1 MVKNHLV
8 IALRH
13 LFGNKSYFLINTL
26 GLSTGIACSLLVF
39 LFVRQEWTFDT
50 FHEKADRIY
59 RVNVSGQGFDGTP
72 FRTAITPIPLAPA
85 LKRQFP
91 GVVETVKIR
100 SFGRGLVVRV
110 GDDTFREDGMLTCDP
125 SFFQVFSF
133 PLIEGDPETVFAD
146 FNALVISRSIAAKY
160 FGQESALGRQLTIM
174 DEPFTVTGVTEDN
187 PGNSSIQFDFLL
199 PFERT
204 IGMTSW
210 LANAVDSWNYS
221 VTSTYAELSDP
232 QQADLL
238 TEQFADFSR
247 AHFSG
252 QMSRMLE
259 IQALTDTHLD
269 PGVGNGLGTASD
281 PNRSYLLISIALL
294 VLFIACVNFMNLAI
308 CRSSTRAKEVGL
320 RKVFGAQQ
328 SQIAGQHLG
337 ESLVLSCFA
346 LVLGVILAHLFL
358 PIFNSLAGSSLVLD
372 YFSNG
377 STLAALL
384 AFTLLVAFVSGSY
397 PSLVLSRFNPVA
409 IFQRRLQVGGPNLLI
424 RGLMVV
430 QFGLS
435 AALVVSILVMTRQL
449 DFARTGDLGYNAENI
464 VVIEKDQDSGSLDVF
479 RNRVISY
486 EGVLDVTG
494 VSNSFGPNRG
504 LAQAAYADSAGN
516 RLEALMYTV
525 DYDYVKTLELNLVS
539 GRDFSREFGGDES
552 GSCII
557 NEAAARSMGWEDPVG
572 RTLPHGVTVVGVVED
587 YHYRSMHHEIEPVI
601 LTLNPVAFGDE
612 MDRIR
617 YFLVRVSE
625 RGLPATLDLLRV
637 AWVEVAPGS
646 PFGYF
651 FLDDDLARFY
661 VEETNLA
668 RIFTYSAVFAL
679 LIACLG
685 VYGLVSL
692 EVVRRTREVGIR
704 KVMGAA
710 VSDIMGLLSKQF
722 VYLVLI
728 ANVLAWPAAWWLMN
742 EWLADFAY
750 RAELGVGPFALA
762 GLVVLVITLVTVSLQ
777 TFRSALINPA
787 DTLRRE

>member
-1 MVKNHLV
+1 MLKNHLL

-13 LFGNKSYFLINTL
+13 LFGNKGYFFINTL

-50 FHEKADRIY
+50 FHEKADQIY

-72 FRTAITPIPLAPA
+72 FRAAITPVPLGPA
-85 LKRQFP
+85 LKSQFP
-91 GVVETVKIR
+91 GVVETVRIR
-100 SFGRGLVVRV
+100 TLVESVVRV
-110 GDDTFREDGMLTCDP
+110 GDDTFREDRMLTCDP

-133 PLIEGDPETVFAD
+133 PLIEGDPEAVFTD
-146 FNALVISRSIAAKY
+146 FNALVISRTMAEKY
-160 FGQESALGRQLTIM
+160 FGGESALGRQLTIG
-174 DEPFTVTGVTEDN
+174 DEPYTVTGVAEDS
-187 PGNSSIQFDFLL
+187 PANSSIQFDFLL
-199 PFERT
+199 PFDRT
-204 IGMTSW
+204 LGMSPW
-210 LANAVDSWNYS
+210 LINAADSWNHS
-221 VTSTYAELSDP
+221 LTFTYAELEDP
-232 QQADLL
+232 QQAAPLR
-238 TEQFADFSR
+238 EQLPGFSS

-252 QMSRMLE
+252 QMSRALE
-259 IQALTDTHLD
+259 IQALADIHLD
-269 PGVGNGLGTASD
+269 PGVTWGMGTASD
-281 PNRSYLLISIALL
+281 PNRSYILISTALL

-308 CRSSTRAKEVGL
+308 CRSSARAKEVGL

-337 ESLVLSCFA
+337 ESLVLSGFA
-346 LVLGVILAHLFL
+346 LVLGVVLAHLFL
-358 PIFNSLAGSSLVLD
+358 PIFNSLLGKSLVLD
-372 YFSNG
+372 YLSSV

-409 IFQRRLQVGGPNLLI
+409 ILRRQVQVGGPNLLI
-424 RGLMVV
+424 RGLMVL

-449 DFARTGDLGYNAENI
+449 DFARTGDLGYNTENI
-464 VVIEKDQDSGSLDVF
+464 VVIEKEQESGNLDVF
-479 RNRVISY
+479 RNRVLPY
-486 EGVLDVTG
+486 EGVLRVTG
-494 VSNSFGPNRG
+494 VSNSFGPDRG
-504 LAQAAYADSAGN
+504 LAQAAYADSVGN
-516 RLEALMYTV
+516 RLEAFMYTV

-539 GRDFSREFGGDES
+539 GRDFSREFGADET

-557 NEAAARSMGWEDPVG
+557 NEAAAASMGWDDPIG
-572 RTLPHGVTVVGVVED
+572 RTLPHGVTVIGVVED

-601 LTLNPVAFGDE
+601 LTLNPVIFGEKDQ
-612 MDRIR
+612 IR
-617 YFLVRVSE
+617 FFLVRVSD
-625 RGLPATLDLLRV
+625 RDLAATLGLLRA
-637 AWVEVAPGS
+637 AWTEVAPGS
-646 PFGYF
+646 LFEYF
-651 FLDDDLARFY
+651 FLDDDIGRFY

-692 EVVRRTREVGIR
+692 EVARRTREVGIR

-750 RAELGVGPFALA
+750 RADIGVWPFLA
-762 GLVVLVITLVTVSLQ
+762 SGLVVLAITLLTVSLQ
-777 TFRSALINPA
+777 TSRSALLNPA
-787 DTLRRE
+787 DTLRRD

>member
-1 MVKNHLV
+1 MLKNHLV
-8 IALRH
+8 IAFRH
-13 LFGNKSYFLINTL
+13 LFGNKGYFFINTL

-59 RVNVSGQGFDGTP
+59 RVNVSGQGFDGAP
-72 FRTAITPIPLAPA
+72 FRTAITPVPLGPA
-85 LKRQFP
+85 LKSQFP
-91 GVVETVKIR
+91 GVVETVRIR
-100 SFGRGLVVRV
+100 TFGESVVRV
-110 GDDTFREDGMLTCDP
+110 GDDTFREDRMLTCDP

-146 FNALVISRSIAAKY
+146 FNALVISRTMAEKY
-160 FGQESALGRQLTIM
+160 FGGESALGRQISIG
-174 DEPFTVTGVTEDN
+174 DGSYTVTGVAEDS

-199 PFERT
+199 PFDRT
-204 IGMTSW
+204 LGLLPW
-210 LANAVDSWNYS
+210 LINAADSWNHS
-221 VTSTYAELSDP
+221 LTFTYAELSDP
-232 QQADLL
+232 QQAAPLR
-238 TEQFADFSR
+238 EQLPGFSS

-252 QMSRMLE
+252 QMSRALD
-259 IQALTDTHLD
+259 IQALADTHLD
-269 PGVGNGLGTASD
+269 PGVAWSLGTASD
-281 PNRSYLLISIALL
+281 PNRSYILISTALL

-337 ESLVLSCFA
+337 ESLVLSGFA
-346 LVLGVILAHLFL
+346 LVLGVVLAHLFL
-358 PIFNSLAGSSLVLD
+358 PIFNSLSGKSLVLD
-372 YFSNG
+372 YLSSG

-397 PSLVLSRFNPVA
+397 PSLVLSRFSPVA
-409 IFQRRLQVGGPNLLI
+409 IFRRQVQVGGPNLLI

-449 DFARTGDLGYNAENI
+449 DFARTGDLGYNAENV
-464 VVIEKDQDSGSLDVF
+464 VVIEKEQESGNLDVF
-479 RNRVISY
+479 RNRVLSY
-486 EGVLDVTG
+486 EGVLQVTG

-504 LAQAAYADSAGN
+504 LAQAAYADSVGN
-516 RLEALMYTV
+516 RLEAFMYTV

-539 GRDFSREFGGDES
+539 GRDFSREFGADET

-557 NEAAARSMGWEDPVG
+557 NEAAASSMGWDDPIG
-572 RTLPHGVTVVGVVED
+572 RTLPHGVTVIGVVED

-601 LTLNPVAFGDE
+601 LTLNPVVFGEKDQ
-612 MDRIR
+612 IR
-617 YFLVRVSE
+617 FFLVRVSD
-625 RGLPATLDLLRV
+625 RDLTATLGLLRE
-637 AWVEVAPGS
+637 AWTEVAPGS
-646 PFGYF
+646 LFEYF
-651 FLDDDLARFY
+651 FLDDDIGRFY

-692 EVVRRTREVGIR
+692 EVARRTREVGIR
-704 KVMGAA
+704 KVMGAV

-750 RAELGVGPFALA
+750 RADIGVWPFLA
-762 GLVVLVITLVTVSLQ
+762 SGLVVLAITLLTVSLQ
-777 TFRSALINPA
+777 TSRSALLNPA
-787 DTLRRE
+787 DTLRSE

>member
-1 MVKNHLV
+1 MLKNHLV
-8 IALRH
+8 IAFRH
-13 LFGNKSYFLINTL
+13 LFGNKGYFFINTL

-39 LFVRQEWTFDT
+39 LFVRQEWTFDA

-59 RVNVSGQGFDGTP
+59 RVNVSEQGFDGTRA
-72 FRTAITPIPLAPA
+72 RTAITPIPLAPA

-91 GVVETVKIR
+91 AVVETVRIR
-100 SFGRGLVVRV
+100 SFGGVSVVRV
-110 GDDTFREDGMLTCDP
+110 GNDTFREDRILTCDP
-125 SFFQVFSF
+125 SFFKVFSF
-133 PLIEGDPETVFAD
+133 PLLEGDPETVFAD
-146 FNALVISRSIAAKY
+146 FNALVISRSVAVKY
-160 FGQESALGRQLTIM
+160 FGQESALGRQLTIR
-174 DEPFTVTGVTEDN
+174 DEPFTVTGVAEDS
-187 PGNSSIQFDFLL
+187 PVNSSIQFDFML

-204 IGMTSW
+204 LAMTPW
-210 LANAVDSWNYS
+210 LTNAIDSWNYS

-232 QQADLL
+232 QQAVPL
-238 TEQFADFSR
+238 TEQFADFSS

-252 QMSRMLE
+252 QMSKVLE
-259 IQALTDTHLD
+259 IQALADTHLD
-269 PGVGNGLGTASD
+269 PEVGGGLGTASD
-281 PNRSYLLISIALL
+281 PNQSYILISIALL

-337 ESLVLSCFA
+337 ESQVLSCFA
-346 LVLGVILAHLFL
+346 LVLGVVLTHLFL

-372 YFSNG
+372 YFSSG
-377 STLAALL
+377 STLSALL
-384 AFTLLVAFVSGSY
+384 ALTLLVAVLSGSY
-397 PSLVLSRFNPVA
+397 PSLILSRFNPVA
-409 IFQRRLQVGGPNLLI
+409 IFQRRIQVGGPNLLI

-435 AALVVSILVMTRQL
+435 AALVVSILIMTRQL
-449 DFARTGDLGYNAENI
+449 DFARTGDFGYNAENI
-464 VVIEKDQDSGSLDVF
+464 VVIEKDQGSGSLDVF

-504 LAQAAYADSAGN
+504 LAQAAYADTAGN
-516 RLEALMYTV
+516 RLEAFMYTV

-557 NEAAARSMGWEDPVG
+557 NEAAARSMGWDDPIG
-572 RTLPHGVTVVGVVED
+572 RTLPHGVSVIGVVED
-587 YHYRSMHHEIEPVI
+587 YHYLSMHNEIEPVI
-601 LTLNPVAFGDE
+601 LTLNPVVFGEVRDQ
-612 MDRIR
+612 IR

-625 RGLPATLDLLRV
+625 RDLPATLSLLRE
-637 AWVEVAPGS
+637 AWTEFAPGT
-646 PFGYF
+646 PYEYF
-651 FLDDDLARFY
+651 FLDDDIARFY

-692 EVVRRTREVGIR
+692 EVSRRTKEICIR

-710 VSDIMGLLSKQF
+710 VSDIMSLMSRQF

-728 ANVLAWPAAWWLMN
+728 ASVLAWPAAWWLMN

-750 RAELGVGPFALA
+750 RAEIGAAPFVAA
-762 GLVVLVITLVTVSLQ
+762 GLVVLATALLTVSVH
-777 TFRSALINPA
+777 TFRSAMLNPA
-787 DTLRRE
+787 DTLRRD

>member
-1 MVKNHLV
+1 
-8 IALRH
+8 
-13 LFGNKSYFLINTL
+13 
-26 GLSTGIACSLLVF
+26 
-39 LFVRQEWTFDT
+39 
-50 FHEKADRIY
+50 
-59 RVNVSGQGFDGTP
+59 
-72 FRTAITPIPLAPA
+72 
-85 LKRQFP
+85 
-91 GVVETVKIR
+91 
-100 SFGRGLVVRV
+100 
-110 GDDTFREDGMLTCDP
+110 MLTCDP

-133 PLIEGDPETVFAD
+133 PLIEGDPEAVFTD
-146 FNALVISRSIAAKY
+146 FNALVISRTMAEKY
-160 FGQESALGRQLTIM
+160 FGGESALGRQLTIG
-174 DEPFTVTGVTEDN
+174 DEPYTVTGVAEDS

-204 IGMTSW
+204 LGMLPW
-210 LANAVDSWNYS
+210 LINAADSWNHS
-221 VTSTYAELSDP
+221 LTFTYAELSNP
-232 QQADLL
+232 QQAAPLR
-238 TEQFADFSR
+238 EQLPGFSS

-252 QMSRMLE
+252 QMSRALE
-259 IQALTDTHLD
+259 IQALADTHLD
-269 PGVGNGLGTASD
+269 PGVAWSLGTVSD
-281 PNRSYLLISIALL
+281 PNRSYILISTALL

-337 ESLVLSCFA
+337 ESLVLSGFA
-346 LVLGVILAHLFL
+346 LVLGVVLAHLFL
-358 PIFNSLAGSSLVLD
+358 PIFNSLSGKSLVLD
-372 YFSNG
+372 YLSSG

-409 IFQRRLQVGGPNLLI
+409 IFRRQVQVGGPNLLI

-449 DFARTGDLGYNAENI
+449 DFARTGDLGYNAENV
-464 VVIEKDQDSGSLDVF
+464 VVIEKEQESGNLDVF
-479 RNRVISY
+479 RNRVLPY
-486 EGVLDVTG
+486 EGVLQVTG

-516 RLEALMYTV
+516 RLEAFMYTV

-539 GRDFSREFGGDES
+539 GRDFSREFGADET
-552 GSCII
+552 GSCIV
-557 NEAAARSMGWEDPVG
+557 NEAAARSMGWDDPIG
-572 RTLPHGVTVVGVVED
+572 RTVPHGVTVIGVVED

-601 LTLNPVAFGDE
+601 LTLNPVVFGEKDQ
-612 MDRIR
+612 IR
-617 YFLVRVSE
+617 FFLVRVSD
-625 RGLPATLDLLRV
+625 RDLTATLGLLRE
-637 AWVEVAPGS
+637 AWMEVAPGS
-646 PFGYF
+646 LFEYF
-651 FLDDDLARFY
+651 FLDDDIGRFY

-692 EVVRRTREVGIR
+692 EVARRTREVGIR

-750 RAELGVGPFALA
+750 RADIGVWPFLA
-762 GLVVLVITLVTVSLQ
+762 SGLVVLAITLLTVSLQ
-777 TFRSALINPA
+777 TSRSALLNPA
-787 DTLRRE
+787 DTLRSE